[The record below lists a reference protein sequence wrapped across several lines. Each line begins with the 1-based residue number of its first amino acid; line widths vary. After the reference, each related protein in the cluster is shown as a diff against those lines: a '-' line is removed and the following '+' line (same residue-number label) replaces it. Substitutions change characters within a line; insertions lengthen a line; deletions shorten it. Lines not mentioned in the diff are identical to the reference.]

1 MQSWIRS
8 GWVAAA
14 LLVATVQ
21 AFACFGDNATDNEE
35 EGPVDGKPEIVEI
48 TAPAELDSGTE
59 ADLVVKLK
67 GGANEQLSVAV
78 DTSLGAFTPQSKVVI
93 TDDNGD
99 ATFTSRYASGA
110 VGGEA
115 TFTVNVSTLA
125 NTRASAAHKLTV
137 FEVERQGNVAAIA
150 HVEAEQANYLIAY
163 PFTLTANRTVTKLAI
178 IAPAPATTLVGLYT
192 SSTSTG
198 VVKPADAL
206 VRMTATL
213 VEGANE
219 IAIAPLSLAA
229 GTYWMAVS
237 YMGTP
242 MVRKSIEVGDSV
254 SGWRITGH
262 LFTSG
267 LPSSLDAATSSSLS
281 LRNFYL
287 VLRK

>member
-8 GWVAAA
+8 GGVAAA

-21 AFACFGDNATDNEE
+21 TFACFGDNATDGE

-48 TAPAELDSGTE
+48 TAPAELDSGSE

-93 TDDNGD
+93 TDEKGD

-110 VGGEA
+110 V
-115 TFTVNVSTLA
+115 
-125 NTRASAAHKLTV
+125 
-137 FEVERQGNVAAIA
+137 
-150 HVEAEQANYLIAY
+150 
-163 PFTLTANRTVTKLAI
+163 
-178 IAPAPATTLVGLYT
+178 
-192 SSTSTG
+192 
-198 VVKPADAL
+198 
-206 VRMTATL
+206 
-213 VEGANE
+213 
-219 IAIAPLSLAA
+219 APLSLAA

-237 YMGTP
+237 YMGMP
-242 MVRKSIEVGDSV
+242 MVRKSIEVGDTV
-254 SGWRITGH
+254 SGWRIIGH

-267 LPSSLDAATSSSLS
+267 LPASLDAATASGLGR
-281 LRNFYL
+281 RNFYL